1 MEPLEGLLAVLVE
14 FKSMVL
20 MGQACEGCCNSSI
33 VSYEASV
40 EIAKAQEGLDSLYRG
55 WLFPIANSLYLLRV
69 HLHSICTN
77 DETKVLH
84 MGDIEFAF
92 LDIGLQACL
101 TEP

>member
-69 HLHSICTN
+69 YLNSFASFNNILKVFSRLHF
-77 DETKVLH
+77 KL
-84 MGDIEFAF
+84 AF
-92 LDIGLQACL
+92 INI
-101 TEP
+101 